1 VIQDIPD
8 AGGAAVQGS
17 LEKDQLPE
25 ILHSLAWS
33 EESGVLQLTQ
43 DLTSKHIYLGRG
55 SIVFARSNQHSDRLG
70 ELLLRQERLTRAQL
84 ADASNKVRASGK
96 KLGAVLVQMGLF
108 SESQVRASVEE
119 QMRSIIHPLFG
130 WSAGEYCFRENANPV
145 TRDLAVE
152 LPTIP
157 TILEGTRHVENPE
170 KVRLALGDLGRI
182 VSYSTDPWVHS
193 HQVSLTPH
201 EGFVLSRV
209 DGQSTIAD
217 VVAVTPLAEE
227 ETLRCLYA
235 LISAGFLEFGAKGR
249 KLTPSKP
256 QRVFEIPLLVT
267 SRESAP
273 SKQPEAASA
282 ASAEEKRTREEIL
295 KKHASLSG
303 CTFYDCLG
311 IRPMV
316 KDPEIRR
323 AYLSLVKKYHPDRHG
338 AEHLRDLQPLLQEIL
353 AKATEAYEALYNPST
368 RRCYDQSLR
377 SEAPRGEAAA
387 APIEAPLAA
396 PPTPSENVASR
407 YYREATAYLARK
419 EYHEAVKLLEEAVQ
433 LDPSRGEYHR
443 ALAQALG
450 NNPKWRKEAENHY
463 RAAMKIDPFDKEA
476 VLGLA
481 TLYETIGMKHR
492 AKPLFALALDLDPD
506 NHVVRAK
513 LRRS

>member
-1 VIQDIPD
+1 
-8 AGGAAVQGS
+8 VQGS
-17 LEKDQLPE
+17 LAKDQLPE

-43 DLTSKHIYLGRG
+43 DLTSKHIYLGQG
-55 SIVFARSNQHSDRLG
+55 SIVFARSNQPSDRLG
-70 ELLLRQERLTRAQL
+70 EMLVRHERITRAQL
-84 ADASNKVRASGK
+84 ADASNKLRASGK

-108 SESQVRASVEE
+108 SESEVRASVVE

-145 TRDLAVE
+145 ARDLAVE
-152 LPTIP
+152 LPTIG

-170 KVRLALGDLGRI
+170 KVRLALGDLDRI

-209 DGQSTIAD
+209 DGQSSIAD
-217 VVAVTPLAEE
+217 VVTVTPLTEE

-235 LISAGFLEFGAKGR
+235 LISAGFLEFGAKGK
-249 KLTPSKP
+249 KLTPLKP
-256 QRVFEIPLLVT
+256 LRRVFEMPLLV
-267 SRESAP
+267 SSKESAP
-273 SKQPEAASA
+273 SKPPDGVS
-282 ASAEEKRTREEIL
+282 SVSEEQKRIREEIL
-295 KKHASLSG
+295 AKHASLSG
-303 CTFYDCLG
+303 CTFYDCLNV
-311 IRPMV
+311 RPMV

-323 AYLSLVKKYHPDRHG
+323 AYLALVKKYHPDRHG
-338 AEHLRDLQPLLQEIL
+338 SEHLRDLQPLLQEIL
-353 AKATEAYEALYNPST
+353 AKATEAYEALYNPSS

-387 APIEAPLAA
+387 APIEAPVAA
-396 PPTPSENVASR
+396 PPTPSENVAAR
-407 YYREATAYLARK
+407 YYREATAYLGRK
-419 EYHEAVKLLEEAVQ
+419 EYHEAVRLLEEAVQ

-443 ALAQALG
+443 ALAQALE
-450 NNPKWRKEAENHY
+450 NNPKWRKEAESHY

-481 TLYETIGMKHR
+481 TLYETMGMKRR
-492 AKPLFALALDLDPD
+492 AKPLFALVLDLDPD

-513 LRRS
+513 LRRM